1 MMPPE
6 DCRMPHEI
14 YLSDLEIWLR
24 DKLRD
29 QPFYPSLRRI
39 VVAQSNRHPCGW
51 VASVSGNL
59 TCAEQALCEGI
70 VQAMQRRYDLTTK
83 QDFPLY
89 VSPEPTERVAG
100 RSMRST

>member
-1 MMPPE
+1 
-6 DCRMPHEI
+6 MPHEV

-39 VVAQSNRHPCGW
+39 VVAPSCQHPCGW
-51 VASVSGNL
+51 AARVSGDL
-59 TCAEQALCEGI
+59 TCAEQALCAGI
-70 VQAMQRRYDLTTK
+70 VHAMQRRYDLTTK
-83 QDFPLY
+83 QDFHLY
-89 VSPEPTERVAG
+89 VSAEPTEHDAA